1 MADLLNPKL
10 SDEEC
15 VARIL
20 RVFPTLM
27 YEQIFAEA
35 KAYGF
40 DLTVPEAKSICKPG
54 EELRGA
60 FDRIGTVPAICHER
74 SRSTKTFAQRFRIA
88 SRHRNLDHP
97 SDLGVSVRCGNVT
110 K

>member
-40 DLTVPEAKSICKPG
+40 DLTVPEANQFAS
-54 EELRGA
+54 
-60 FDRIGTVPAICHER
+60 PAKNSAEP
-74 SRSTKTFAQRFRIA
+74 STE
-88 SRHRNLDHP
+88 
-97 SDLGVSVRCGNVT
+97 
-110 K
+110 

>member
-1 MADLLNPKL
+1 MADPLNPKL

-20 RVFPTLM
+20 RLFPNLM
-27 YEQIFAEA
+27 CEQILAEA

-40 DLTVPEAKSICKPG
+40 DLTVPEANQFASPAK
-54 EELRGA
+54 LRGA
-60 FDRIGTVPAICHER
+60 LDRIGTVPAICHER